1 MKRAGRLNCALSF
14 LLTVL
19 VAWYIAASIG
29 SRATISAF
37 TALAAALC
45 GFTGGWIGWRTSKAH
60 KRQTP
65 LRQVRFAKATSI
77 FRPVSRLQT
86 ALLAREPLL
95 DLDKPSKDRCMRP
108 GCG

>member
-19 VAWYIAASIG
+19 VAWYIAASVG

-37 TALAAALC
+37 TALAAAMC
-45 GFTGGWIGWRTSKAH
+45 GCTGGWIGWRTSKAH

-65 LRQVRFAKATSI
+65 LSQVWFAKERSFAR
-77 FRPVSRLQT
+77 FHDSRLGCW
-86 ALLAREPLL
+86 LASP
-95 DLDKPSKDRCMRP
+95 C
-108 GCG
+108 